1 MPGFEPEMLH
11 ETAEAV
17 VPGSN
22 PASITVR
29 KKILRI
35 GRSLC
40 IQYCSTSG
48 KRRKPPP
55 EAKEEEGKIGCPP
68 CWGRV
73 RRGEARGRCPPR
85 YRRRACR
92 GPQRWRGT
100 CRTPAS
106 GTGPSHHPHLS
117 LCICTVTVGDSVH
130 VTGMRRKL
138 HK

>member
-40 IQYCSTSG
+40 SVYTVLFNL
-48 KRRKPPP
+48 R
-55 EAKEEEGKIGCPP
+55 EEKE
-68 CWGRV
+68 
-73 RRGEARGRCPPR
+73 
-85 YRRRACR
+85 
-92 GPQRWRGT
+92 T
-100 CRTPAS
+100 T
-106 GTGPSHHPHLS
+106 T
-117 LCICTVTVGDSVH
+117 
-130 VTGMRRKL
+130 
-138 HK
+138 